1 MKIFNHTSLLIL
13 ILISSCSEKM
23 KEQTQTE
30 AKVSS
35 NIVQLT
41 EAQFQLAGIKVGQI
55 EKREISSTIKAN
67 GMLDV
72 PPQNMVTVSALMG
85 GFVKKT
91 ELLQGMKVKKGQV
104 IAVMEHPDYIQ
115 LQQDYLEA
123 SSKLDLFE
131 YDYNRQQ
138 ELASENI
145 NAAKT
150 LQQAE
155 SNYKSTKA
163 LVEGLAAKL
172 KMINIDAFDLK
183 NGSIRHTVNIFA
195 PLTGYVTQVHVNIG
209 TYVNPAD
216 VLFKIVDTAH
226 LHAEIIVY
234 EKDVA
239 KIRIGQ
245 RVRIQLSNESEE
257 RVATVYLVGKEIGPD
272 RTIRVHGHLEKED
285 AELLPGMYFS
295 ALFES
300 GKDRVNTVE
309 EEAIVSFDGKDY
321 VFVVRNGPE
330 RKYEMIEIARGINE
344 SGYTEVILPQTES
357 ETQLVIG
364 GAYDLLGFLK
374 NREVD

>member
-23 KEQTQTE
+23 KEQTQTDD
-30 AKVSS
+30 KVSS

-172 KMINIDAFDLK
+172 KMINIDAVDLK

-300 GKDRVNTVE
+300 GKDRVNTIE
-309 EEAIVSFDGKDY
+309 EDAIVNFEGKDY

-330 RKYEMIEIARGINE
+330 RKYEMVEIARGINE